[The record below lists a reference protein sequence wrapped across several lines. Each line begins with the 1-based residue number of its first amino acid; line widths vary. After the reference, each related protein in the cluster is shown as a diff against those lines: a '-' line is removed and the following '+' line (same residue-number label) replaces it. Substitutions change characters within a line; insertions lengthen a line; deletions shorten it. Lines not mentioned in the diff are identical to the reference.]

1 MASPNIVSGQ
11 GPIPCEVMIIGE
23 APGKNEQEQGM
34 PFIGRAGQVLN
45 EALKFGGLARD
56 EVYIT
61 NVYKTRPPNNRT
73 PTWDEINSHLS
84 ILIDEFQSV
93 QPKLTALLGATALK
107 TFTGDSKISQKHGS
121 MLFNLKETHL
131 LDLPLDVGWSAFG
144 KWFCTYH
151 PAATFYNKVV
161 RQEFFDDMKYFG
173 DLVRTYTN
181 E

>member
-1 MASPNIVSGQ
+1 MDRCVDTALNIVPGQ
-11 GPIPCEVMIIGE
+11 GPIPCDVMIIGE

-73 PTWDEINSHLS
+73 PTDSELEEHWPLLVEELVKVN
-84 ILIDEFQSV
+84 
-93 QPKLTALLGATALK
+93 PKFMLLLGNTPLYV
-107 TFTGDSKISQKHGS
+107 FTETKGITKKHGNRVDMS
-121 MLFNLKETHL
+121 YFPGDRIAM
-131 LDLPLDVGWSAFG
+131 
-144 KWFCTYH
+144 CTFH
-151 PAATFYNKVV
+151 PAATVYNKGV
-161 RQEFFDDMKYFG
+161 RQDFYDDVKHFA